1 MTRKTERTD
10 DKPVN
15 LKVLAEYLDLS
26 PATISLV
33 MNNAPGAK
41 SIALATR
48 ERVLAAAKKLDYR
61 PNPIARSLRTRQTF
75 TIGVIVPEFS
85 EGYFTMVMNGVEQY
99 SNAVGLSAFC
109 GLPPRQGGSYR

>member
-1 MTRKTERTD
+1 MEAGGEQYDRQWRRVRLDLPVPGHRQSGTTDADAMTRKTERIEG
-10 DKPVN
+10 KPVN

-41 SIALATR
+41 SIALTTR

-61 PNPIARSLRTRQTF
+61 PNTIARSCEPGRPLRS
-75 TIGVIVPEFS
+75 V
-85 EGYFTMVMNGVEQY
+85 
-99 SNAVGLSAFC
+99 
-109 GLPPRQGGSYR
+109 